1 MKGRILVVDGNYDT
15 LVALATAL
23 RGRNHHVAL
32 ATDGRSGLQHAVET
46 SAEVVLVDRDL
57 PVLDVRT
64 FLEVLRDNPRTSD
77 AHVFIMGEGDPARLS
92 AIDALAEPI
101 VKPFNAEEI
110 ARRVNEVIQ
119 RRRAP
124 RGGDDLKGDL
134 SQVALFDL
142 LQVFSQN
149 RRTGKL
155 EVHTPSG
162 IGAIWL
168 AEGRI
173 TDAVFGQAI
182 GEKAVY
188 RVLALR
194 EGRFLFQ
201 PEARSPSQRISLA
214 VDYLLMEAVRRV
226 DEAVRVRSELPALTA
241 LVYARGTAGHGGPD
255 DPVVAAIR
263 AHLDEPRS
271 IEELLDLVP
280 GHDLETLSAIRAL
293 QLADAIEIDASQGQ
307 VAFCAEHEVAAMRA
321 AAIRLRRAGGEGAV
335 RLGVIARNSEDVL
348 RFSRALQSVR
358 EFVAAADGTE
368 PAGDALLGGLGSIRF
383 GGTDLELF
391 VLPHDPTFR
400 PLYGALLAT
409 ARVAML
415 LGSKPADTAL
425 RDLCETLDVR
435 LVHVPR
441 GFEYASGAT
450 FAVREALGT
459 LPSSPGEYTP
469 SSGTPRT

>member
-1 MKGRILVVDGNYDT
+1 
-15 LVALATAL
+15 
-23 RGRNHHVAL
+23 
-32 ATDGRSGLQHAVET
+32 
-46 SAEVVLVDRDL
+46 
-57 PVLDVRT
+57 
-64 FLEVLRDNPRTSD
+64 
-77 AHVFIMGEGDPARLS
+77 
-92 AIDALAEPI
+92 
-101 VKPFNAEEI
+101 
-110 ARRVNEVIQ
+110 
-119 RRRAP
+119 
-124 RGGDDLKGDL
+124 
-134 SQVALFDL
+134 
-142 LQVFSQN
+142 
-149 RRTGKL
+149 
-155 EVHTPSG
+155 
-162 IGAIWL
+162 
-168 AEGRI
+168 
-173 TDAVFGQAI
+173 
-182 GEKAVY
+182 
-188 RVLALR
+188 
-194 EGRFLFQ
+194 
-201 PEARSPSQRISLA
+201 
-214 VDYLLMEAVRRV
+214 
-226 DEAVRVRSELPALTA
+226 
-241 LVYARGTAGHGGPD
+241 
-255 DPVVAAIR
+255 VVAAIR

-280 GHDLETLSAIRAL
+280 GHDLETLRAIRAL

-415 LGSKPADTAL
+415 LGSKPADNAL

-459 LPSSPGEYTP
+459 LPTGPSEYTP
-469 SSGTPRT
+469 AKGTPRA

>member
-23 RGRNHHVAL
+23 RARNHHVAL

-110 ARRVNEVIQ
+110 ARRVHEVIQ

-162 IGAIWL
+162 VGAIWL
-168 AEGRI
+168 SEGRI

-194 EGRFLFQ
+194 EGRFAFQ
-201 PEARSPSQRISLA
+201 PEARSASQRISLA

-391 VLPHDPTFR
+391 VLPHDPTYR

-415 LGSKPADTAL
+415 LGAKPADSAL

-469 SSGTPRT
+469 SSGTPRA

>member
-23 RGRNHHVAL
+23 RARNHHVAL

-110 ARRVNEVIQ
+110 ARRVHEVIQ

-124 RGGDDLKGDL
+124 RGADDLKGDL

-162 IGAIWL
+162 VGAIWL

-201 PEARSPSQRISLA
+201 PEARSPTQRISLA

-226 DEAVRVRSELPALTA
+226 DESVRVRSELPPLTA
-241 LVYARGTAGHGGPD
+241 RSGRPGGGRHP
-255 DPVVAAIR
+255 R
-263 AHLDEPRS
+263 APR
-271 IEELLDLVP
+271 
-280 GHDLETLSAIRAL
+280 
-293 QLADAIEIDASQGQ
+293 
-307 VAFCAEHEVAAMRA
+307 RA
-321 AAIRLRRAGGEGAV
+321 AQHRRAAGPGSGSRPRDAARHPRAPAGRRHRDRRVAGAGGVLRRARSG
-335 RLGVIARNSEDVL
+335 RH
-348 RFSRALQSVR
+348 
-358 EFVAAADGTE
+358 
-368 PAGDALLGGLGSIRF
+368 AGRR
-383 GGTDLELF
+383 
-391 VLPHDPTFR
+391 H
-400 PLYGALLAT
+400 PLA
-409 ARVAML
+409 
-415 LGSKPADTAL
+415 
-425 RDLCETLDVR
+425 
-435 LVHVPR
+435 PR
-441 GFEYASGAT
+441 GW
-450 FAVREALGT
+450 
-459 LPSSPGEYTP
+459 
-469 SSGTPRT
+469 

>member
-1 MKGRILVVDGNYDT
+1 MKGRVLVVDGNYDT

-23 RGRNHHVAL
+23 RARNHHVAL

-110 ARRVNEVIQ
+110 ARRVHEVIQ

-124 RGGDDLKGDL
+124 RGTDDLKGDL

-155 EVHTPSG
+155 EVHTTG
-162 IGAIWL
+162 GVGAIWL
-168 AEGRI
+168 FEGRI
-173 TDAVFGQAI
+173 MDAVFGHAM

-201 PEARSPSQRISLA
+201 PEARSPSQRISLP
-214 VDYLLMEAVRRV
+214 VDHLLMEAVRRV
-226 DEAVRVRSELPALTA
+226 DESVRVRSELPALSA
-241 LVYARGTAGHGGPD
+241 LVYERSKDGPD
-255 DPVVAAIR
+255 DPVIASIR
-263 AHLDEPRS
+263 KHLDEPRS
-271 IEELLDLVP
+271 IEELMDLVP
-280 GHDLETLSAIRAL
+280 GHDLETLKAILAL
-293 QLADAIEIDASQGQ
+293 QAAEAIEIDASQGQ

-321 AAIRLRRAGGEGAV
+321 AAIRLRRAGGEGPV
-335 RLGVIARNSEDVL
+335 RLGVISRTSDDVL

-368 PAGDALLGGLGSIRF
+368 AAGDALLGCLGTIRF

-391 VLPHDPTFR
+391 VLPHEPSFR
-400 PLYGALLAT
+400 PLYGAVLAT
-409 ARVAML
+409 AKVALL
-415 LGSKPADTAL
+415 LGSKTADATL
-425 RDLCETLDVR
+425 RELCETLDVR

-459 LPSSPGEYTP
+459 LPTGPGDFTP
-469 SSGTPRT
+469 ASGITRH

>member
-1 MKGRILVVDGNYDT
+1 MKGRVLVVDGSYDT

-23 RGRNHHVAL
+23 RARNHHVAL

-110 ARRVNEVIQ
+110 ARRVHEVIQ

-124 RGGDDLKGDL
+124 RGTDDLKGDL

-155 EVHTPSG
+155 EVHTPG
-162 IGAIWL
+162 GVGAIWL
-168 AEGRI
+168 SEGRI
-173 TDAVFGQAI
+173 MDAVFGLAM

-201 PEARSPSQRISLA
+201 PEVRSPSQRISLP
-214 VDYLLMEAVRRV
+214 VDHLLMEAVRRV
-226 DEAVRVRSELPALTA
+226 DESVRVRSELPALTA
-241 LVYARGTAGHGGPD
+241 LVYERSEEGPD

-263 AHLDEPRS
+263 KHLDEPRS

-280 GHDLETLSAIRAL
+280 GHDLETLKAILAL
-293 QLADAIEIDASQGQ
+293 QAADAIEIDASQGQ

-335 RLGVIARNSEDVL
+335 RLGVIARSGEDVL

-368 PAGDALLGGLGSIRF
+368 PAGDALLGVLGTIRF

-391 VLPHDPTFR
+391 VLPHEPTYR
-400 PLYGALLAT
+400 PLYGAVLAT

-415 LGSKPADTAL
+415 LGVKPADASL
-425 RDLCETLDVR
+425 RDLCETLDLR

-459 LPSSPGEYTP
+459 LPTGPGEYTP
-469 SSGTPRT
+469 ASGIKHL

>member
-1 MKGRILVVDGNYDT
+1 MRARIKGRVLVVDGNYDT

-23 RGRNHHVAL
+23 RARDHHVAL

-64 FLEVLRDNPRTSD
+64 FLEVLRDNPRTAD
-77 AHVFIMGEGDPARLS
+77 AHVFIMGEGDPSRLS

-110 ARRVNEVIQ
+110 ARRVDEVIQ
-119 RRRAP
+119 RRHAP
-124 RGGDDLKGDL
+124 RGSDDLKGDL

-155 EVHTPSG
+155 EVLTPSG
-162 IGAIWL
+162 VGAIWL

-173 TDAVFGQAI
+173 TDAIFGLAT

-194 EGRFLFQ
+194 EGRFAFQ
-201 PEARSPSQRISLA
+201 PDVHSAVQRISFP
-214 VDYLLMEAVRRV
+214 VDHLLMEAVRRI
-226 DEAVRVRSELPALTA
+226 DEGVRVRADLPPLTA
-241 LVYARGTAGHGGPD
+241 LVYEKNAG
-255 DPVVAAIR
+255 AASGHAAEAIHR
-263 AHLDEPRS
+263 HLDEPRS

-280 GHDLETLSAIRAL
+280 GHDLETLQAIRDL
-293 QLADAIEIDASQGQ
+293 QLAGFIEIDASQGQ
-307 VAFCAEHEVAAMRA
+307 VAFCAENEVAAMRA
-321 AAIRLRRAGGEGAV
+321 AAIRLRRPGAEGAV
-335 RLGVIARNSEDVL
+335 RLGVIARSADDLL
-348 RFSRALQSVR
+348 RFGRALHSVR
-358 EFVAAADGTE
+358 EFVAAQESAAA
-368 PAGDALLGGLGSIRF
+368 AGDALLGPLGTIRF
-383 GGTDLELF
+383 GGTDLEF
-391 VLPHDPTFR
+391 FALPHEVTYR
-400 PLYGALLAT
+400 PLYGALLAS

-415 LGSKPADTAL
+415 LGPKPADGMLTEL
-425 RDLCETLDVR
+425 LSTLDVR

-459 LPSSPGEYTP
+459 LPSGPV
-469 SSGTPRT
+469 SGNRYDAR